1 MKSINN
7 IVQTNKDS
15 TESEDEEQFFIGS
28 IEDDLTFSEDTKWCI
43 DLDTAGTIIK
53 YKIDSGAQA
62 NILPVKHDKLSNSPK
77 LDICRIK
84 LSVYNDTKIP
94 VKGSCM
100 LDVKHHI
107 FCTIYC
113 C

>member
-53 YKIDSGAQA
+53 YKIWSTSKYITCQ
-62 NILPVKHDKLSNSPK
+62 ILMIN
-77 LDICRIK
+77 
-84 LSVYNDTKIP
+84 
-94 VKGSCM
+94 
-100 LDVKHHI
+100 
-107 FCTIYC
+107 
-113 C
+113 